1 MRRSTR
7 VFHRSGITL
16 LELVI
21 SSSMLAILATS
32 LGLVLRTSRTAW
44 ESGDSHYAAQ
54 QHAQSVVMH
63 FVRQARETR
72 GVLSISSSR
81 IQLEQ
86 RDGGTMEWSLQPV
99 GPTGQPGTIMVN
111 YSSPAQEIPLAY
123 GVSNL
128 SFSGFEADGVTPSS
142 QVNKIR
148 LVEVRATINVVG
160 SAVAQQT
167 FSSRVWI
174 RAW

>member
-1 MRRSTR
+1 MRRSMPTPPR
-7 VFHRSGITL
+7 LGITL

-21 SSSMLAILATS
+21 SSSMLAVLATS

-44 ESGDSHYAAQ
+44 ESGDSHYVAQ
-54 QHAQSVVMH
+54 QHAQSVVLH

-72 GVLSISSSR
+72 GVASIGSSR
-81 IQLEQ
+81 IQLEL
-86 RDGGTMEWSLQPV
+86 RDGSTMEWSLQSV
-99 GPTGQPGTIMVN
+99 GPTGQPGTIMVK

-142 QVNKIR
+142 QASKIQ
-148 LVEVRATINVVG
+148 LVEVRATINVAG
-160 SAVAQQT
+160 SSVAQQT

>member
-1 MRRSTR
+1 MQRSKL
-7 VFHRSGITL
+7 VFHRCGITL

-21 SSSMLAILATS
+21 SSSMLAVLATS

-54 QHAQSVVMH
+54 QHAQSVVLH

-72 GVLSISSSR
+72 GVASIGSSR
-81 IQLEQ
+81 IQLEL

-99 GPTGQPGTIMVN
+99 GPTGHSGTIMVK

-128 SFSGFEADGVTPSS
+128 SFSGFEADGATPTS
-142 QVNKIR
+142 QVTKIR
-148 LVEVRATINVVG
+148 LVEVRATINVAD
-160 SAVAQQT
+160 SSIAQQT